1 MKTNTAIPTAL
12 LVGLLAA
19 FAQQPAPRPAAPAA
33 QPVQQQAN
41 APLQKKMY
49 NFDVTTQLVIV
60 NVSVK
65 DKDGKPIEG
74 LKANDFT
81 VAEDGKPQ
89 TIKVFEYQRLA
100 DEVLPPLETPEAP
113 TLMPRPATSAAATA
127 AGLAVVAPTV
137 ANKVE
142 PPPVAALVQTDIA
155 SSKPGEIKYRDR
167 RLMVMY
173 FDIQGMPVDDQIR
186 AQTGALKFLKTNMTT
201 SDLMAIMVYAGELR
215 VLQDFTNDRDLLNKT
230 INGLV
235 LGEASEMSNQV
246 TDDSAEDTYAAYTQ
260 DDTEFNIFNTDRQL
274 SSLETAVKKLASLSE
289 KKALVYVSSGIQ
301 RSGTDNDAQLRAT
314 INAAI
319 RSNVNV
325 YTIDARG
332 LVATAPSGNASKG
345 SGGNSSGSGN
355 AGNYSGSSM
364 RAASSNLQGSQ
375 DTLFALAADTGGKA
389 FQDSNDIALGIQ
401 EAQKDISSYY
411 ILGYYTTNAALDGKF
426 RKIKVQIGK
435 NLSAKLDYRSG
446 YFASKEF
453 KKFDSSDKERQ
464 LEQALALGDPVTDL
478 TIALETDY
486 FRLMRDLYRVPVT
499 IKIPGSD
506 IELAQKS
513 GAKTTKID
521 FLAEVRDA
529 KGVLAGTIR
538 DNIDVKLSNDTAA
551 QLAKSTVAY
560 DTILALSPGTYT
572 INFLARENET
582 GKMGTFRTKFTIPD
596 LTTDTK
602 YLPISSVILSNQ
614 REDQT
619 KLLANA
625 VRDRRLASANPLVQ
639 DGLKLIPS
647 VTRVFRKEQS
657 MYVFL
662 EAYEPNAKTAQPIV
676 ASLTFYRGKVKAF
689 ESEPVEISA
698 GLNANTGALPVRFS
712 VPLSKFEPGRYT
724 CQVSV
729 LNPTG
734 QRFAFWRAPVI
745 LLP

>member
-1 MKTNTAIPTAL
+1 MKTNKAIPAAL

-19 FAQQPAPRPAAPAA
+19 FAQQPAPRPAQAP

-41 APLQKKMY
+41 TPLQKTIT
-49 NFDVTTQLVIV
+49 NFETTTTLVIV

-74 LKANDFT
+74 LKATDFT

-89 TIKVFEYQRLA
+89 AIKVFEYQKLA
-100 DEVLPPLETPEAP
+100 DEVLPPLEAPAAP
-113 TLMPRPATSAAATA
+113 TLTPRPASSAAETA
-127 AGLAVVAPTV
+127 AALAVAAPTV
-137 ANKVE
+137 AAKVE
-142 PPPVAALVQTDIA
+142 PPPLQSAVQSEIA

-173 FDIQGMPVDDQIR
+173 FDFQGMPVDDQIR
-186 AQTGALKFLKTNMTT
+186 AQSGALKFLKTNMTT
-201 SDLMAIMVYAGELR
+201 SDLMAIMAYAGQLK
-215 VLQDFTNDRDLLNKT
+215 VLQDFTGDRDVLNKT

-235 LGEASEMSNQV
+235 LGEASEMANS
-246 TDDSAEDTYAAYTQ
+246 TSDDSTEDTGAAYTQ

-274 SSLETAVKKLASLSE
+274 SSLETAVKMLSTLSE

-332 LVATAPSGNASKG
+332 LVATAPAGNANRG
-345 SGGNSSGSGN
+345 SGGGSGN

-364 RAASSNLQGSQ
+364 RASSSNLQGSQ

-411 ILGYYTTNAALDGKF
+411 ILGYYTSNAALDGKF

-435 NLSAKLDYRSG
+435 DLSAKLDYRSG

-513 GAKTTKID
+513 GAKTTRID

-529 KGVLAGTIR
+529 KGVLAQTIR
-538 DNIDVKLSNDTAA
+538 DNIDVKLTSDTAA

-560 DTILALSPGTYT
+560 DTMLALSPGTYT
-572 INFLARENET
+572 IKFLARENET
-582 GKMGTFRTKFTIPD
+582 GKMGTFQTRFTIPD
-596 LTTDTK
+596 LTTDNK

-614 REDQT
+614 REDQS

-625 VRDRRLASANPLVQ
+625 VRDRRLTSANPLVQ
-639 DGLKLIPS
+639 NGLKLIPS
-647 VTRVFRKEQS
+647 VTRVFRKEQD

-662 EAYEPNAKTAQPIV
+662 EAYEPNAKAAQPIV

-689 ESEPVEISA
+689 ESEPVEISE
-698 GLNANTGALPVRFS
+698 GLNANTGALPVRFA

>member
-1 MKTNTAIPTAL
+1 MKTYKAIPTAL

-19 FAQQPAPRPAAPAA
+19 FAQQQAPRPAAQAPQPA
-33 QPVQQQAN
+33 QQQAN
-41 APLQKKMY
+41 APLQKTVT
-49 NFDVTTQLVIV
+49 NFVATTQLVIV

-74 LKANDFT
+74 LKPPDFT
-81 VAEDGKPQ
+81 VTEDGKPQ
-89 TIKVFEYQRLA
+89 AIKVFEYQRLA
-100 DEVLPPLETPEAP
+100 DEALPAMETPAVPSLMPKAAP
-113 TLMPRPATSAAATA
+113 TAADTA
-127 AGLAVVAPTV
+127 ALLSVAAPTV
-137 ANKVE
+137 AKKLE
-142 PPPVAALVQTDIA
+142 PPPVQSAVQTDIA

-173 FDIQGMPVDDQIR
+173 FDFQGMPVDDQIR
-186 AQTGALKFLKTNMTT
+186 AQTGALKFLKTNMAT
-201 SDLMAIMVYAGELR
+201 SDLMAIMVYAGQLN
-215 VLQDFTNDRDLLNKT
+215 VLQDFTNDRDTLNKT

-235 LGEASEMSNQV
+235 LGEASEMANTTS
-246 TDDSAEDTYAAYTQ
+246 DDSTEDTGAAYTQ

-319 RSNVNV
+319 KANVNV

-332 LVATAPSGNASKG
+332 LVATAPSGNATKG
-345 SGGNSSGSGN
+345 SGGGSGN
-355 AGNYSGSSM
+355 SGNFSGSSM
-364 RAASSNLQGSQ
+364 RASSSNLSGSQ

-411 ILGYYTTNAALDGKF
+411 ILGYYTSNAALDGKF

-453 KKFDSSDKERQ
+453 KKFDSSDKEHQ
-464 LEQALALGDPVTDL
+464 LEQALSLGDPVTDL

-506 IELAQKS
+506 IELAQKG

-529 KGVLAGTIR
+529 KGVLAQTIR
-538 DNIDVKLSNDTAA
+538 DNIEVKLNDQTAA
-551 QLAKSTVAY
+551 ELAKRNVAY
-560 DTILALSPGTYT
+560 DTMLALSPGTYT
-572 INFLARENET
+572 IKFLARENET
-582 GKMGTFRTKFTIPD
+582 GKMGTFQTKFTVPD
-596 LTTDTK
+596 LTTDNK

-625 VRDRRLASANPLVQ
+625 VRDRRLTSANPLVQ
-639 DGLKLIPS
+639 NGQKLIPS
-647 VTRVFRKEQS
+647 VTRVFRKEQD

-662 EAYEPNAKTAQPIV
+662 EAYEPNAKVAQPIT

-689 ESEPVEISA
+689 ESEPVEISE
-698 GLNANTGALPVRFS
+698 GLNASTGALPVRFA
-712 VPLSKFEPGRYT
+712 VPLKKFEPGRYT
-724 CQVSV
+724 CQVTL
-729 LNPTG
+729 LNPAA
-734 QRFAFWRAPVI
+734 QRFAFWRAPIV

>member
-1 MKTNTAIPTAL
+1 MKTNKAIPAAV

-19 FAQQPAPRPAAPAA
+19 FAQQPRAA
-33 QPVQQQAN
+33 QAQQPAQQQAN
-41 APLQKKMY
+41 APLQKQAYK
-49 NFDVTTQLVIV
+49 FESTTQLVIV

-74 LKANDFT
+74 LKAGDFS

-89 TIKVFEYQRLA
+89 AIKVFEYQKLA
-100 DEVLPPLETPEAP
+100 DEVLPPLETPAAP
-113 TLMPRPATSAAATA
+113 SLTPRPATNAAETQ

-137 ANKVE
+137 ANKLE
-142 PPPVAALVQTDIA
+142 PPPLQSAVQTEIA

-173 FDIQGMPVDDQIR
+173 FDFQGMPVDDQIR
-186 AQTGALKFLKTNMTT
+186 AQTGALKFLKTNMTA
-201 SDLMAIMVYAGELR
+201 SDLMAIMIYAGQLQ
-215 VLQDFTNDRDLLNKT
+215 VLQDFTNDRDVLNKT

-235 LGEASEMSNQV
+235 LGEASEMANS
-246 TDDSAEDTYAAYTQ
+246 TSDDSAEDTGAAYTQ

-274 SSLETAVKKLASLSE
+274 SSLETAVKMLSSLSE

-332 LVATAPSGNASKG
+332 LQATAPAGNANRG
-345 SGGNSSGSGN
+345 SGGGSGN
-355 AGNYSGSSM
+355 AGNYGGGSM
-364 RAASSNLQGSQ
+364 RASASNLSGSQ
-375 DTLFALAADTGGKA
+375 DTLFALASDTGGKA
-389 FQDSNDIALGIQ
+389 FQDSNDVALGIQ

-411 ILGYYTTNAALDGKF
+411 ILGYYTTNSALDGKF

-435 NLSAKLDYRSG
+435 DLSAKMDYRSG

-453 KKFDSSDKERQ
+453 KKFDASDRERQ
-464 LEQALALGDPVTDL
+464 LQQALVLGDPVTDL
-478 TIALETDY
+478 TLALETDY

-499 IKIPGSD
+499 IKIPGTD
-506 IELAQKS
+506 IELAKKG
-513 GAKTTKID
+513 GAKTTRID

-529 KGVLAGTIR
+529 KGVLAQTIR
-538 DNIDVKLSNDTAA
+538 DNIQVKLNEETAA
-551 QLAKSTVAY
+551 ELAKKTVAY
-560 DTILALSPGTYT
+560 DTMIALSPGTYT

-596 LTTDTK
+596 LTVDTK

-614 REDQT
+614 REDQS

-625 VRDRRLASANPLVQ
+625 VSDRRLINANPLVQ
-639 DGLKLIPS
+639 NGQKLIPS

-662 EAYEPNAKTAQPIV
+662 EAYEPNAKATQPIV

-689 ESEPVEISA
+689 ESEPVEISE
-698 GLNANTGALPVRFS
+698 GLNANTGALPVRFA
-712 VPLSKFEPGRYT
+712 VPLGKFEPGRYT

-729 LNPTG
+729 VNPTG

>member
-1 MKTNTAIPTAL
+1 MKTYKAIPTAL

-19 FAQQPAPRPAAPAA
+19 FAQQQAPRPAAPVP

-41 APLQKKMY
+41 APLQKQAYK
-49 NFDVTTQLVIV
+49 FEATTQLVIV

-74 LKANDFT
+74 LKAPDFT
-81 VAEDGKPQ
+81 VSEDGKPQ
-89 TIKVFEYQRLA
+89 AIKVFEYQRLA
-100 DEVLPPLETPEAP
+100 DEALPVMETPAIPSLMPKAAP
-113 TLMPRPATSAAATA
+113 TAADTA
-127 AGLAVVAPTV
+127 ALLSVAAPTV
-137 ANKVE
+137 AKKLE
-142 PPPVAALVQTDIA
+142 PPPVQSAVQTDIA

-173 FDIQGMPVDDQIR
+173 FDFQGMPVDDQIR

-201 SDLMAIMVYAGELR
+201 SDLMAIMVYAGQLN
-215 VLQDFTNDRDLLNKT
+215 VLQDFTNDRDTLNKT

-235 LGEASEMSNQV
+235 LGEASEMANS
-246 TDDSAEDTYAAYTQ
+246 TSDDSTEDTGAAYTQ

-319 RSNVNV
+319 KANVNV

-332 LVATAPSGNASKG
+332 LVATAPSGNATKG
-345 SGGNSSGSGN
+345 SGGGSGN
-355 AGNYSGSSM
+355 AGNFSGSSM
-364 RAASSNLQGSQ
+364 RASSSNLSGSQ

-411 ILGYYTTNAALDGKF
+411 ILGYYTSNAALDGKF

-464 LEQALALGDPVTDL
+464 LEQALSLGDPVTDL

-506 IELAQKS
+506 IELAKKG

-521 FLAEVRDA
+521 FLAEVRDS
-529 KGVLAGTIR
+529 KGVLAQTIR
-538 DNIDVKLSNDTAA
+538 DNIEVKLTDETAA
-551 QLAKSTVAY
+551 ELAKRNVAY
-560 DTILALSPGTYT
+560 DTMLALSPGTYT
-572 INFLARENET
+572 IKFLARENET
-582 GKMGTFRTKFTIPD
+582 GKMGTFQTKFTVPD
-596 LTTDTK
+596 LTTDNK

-625 VRDRRLASANPLVQ
+625 VRDRRLTSANPLVQ
-639 DGLKLIPS
+639 NGQKLIPS
-647 VTRVFRKEQS
+647 VTRVFRKEQD

-662 EAYEPNAKTAQPIV
+662 EAYEPNAKAAQPIT

-689 ESEPVEISA
+689 ESEPVEISE
-698 GLNANTGALPVRFS
+698 GLNASTGALPVRFA
-712 VPLSKFEPGRYT
+712 VPLKKFEPGRYT
-724 CQVSV
+724 CQVTL
-729 LNPTG
+729 LNPSA
-734 QRFAFWRAPVI
+734 QRFAFWRAPIV